1 MQLVLLTRD
10 LWFEITLNEESL
22 VTSLEFPLMSNERVD
37 SMRHLL
43 TAIRGE
49 NWEVRAEKRHIIK

>member
-10 LWFEITLNEESL
+10 LWYEITLNEESL
-22 VTSLEFPLMSNERVD
+22 VTSLELSLMSNDSVD

-43 TAIRGE
+43 TAIL
-49 NWEVRAEKRHIIK
+49 